1 MNENDL
7 ILTPAGQEAAVTDGK
22 LPEEIPEEVSE
33 EVADAPEKA
42 DFPESAPLEGEAEAE
57 GVNYGELLR
66 EDEETLIKSFPNLSE
81 SFKITDL
88 KDPIRYGALRD
99 MGLSPKEAYLAT
111 GGILK
116 PRDNRAHLTLSV
128 SGSAAKKSADIPRS
142 ELKIARE
149 IFSDMSESDLQ
160 RLYRKV
166 SG

>member
-99 MGLSPKEAYLAT
+99 MGLGLFFCSSFQW
-111 GGILK
+111 
-116 PRDNRAHLTLSV
+116 R
-128 SGSAAKKSADIPRS
+128 
-142 ELKIARE
+142 
-149 IFSDMSESDLQ
+149 
-160 RLYRKV
+160 
-166 SG
+166 